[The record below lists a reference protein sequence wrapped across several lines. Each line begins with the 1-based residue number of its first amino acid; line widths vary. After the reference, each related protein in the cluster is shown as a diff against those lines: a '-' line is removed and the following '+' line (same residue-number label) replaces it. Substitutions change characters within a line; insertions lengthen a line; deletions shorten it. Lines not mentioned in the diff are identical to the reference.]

1 MDKLSRWI
9 GKKGFIDIF
18 VLKNNNEK
26 DNMDDKLQL
35 LISRLKEYKSAVI
48 AFSGGVDSTFLAR
61 IAKDV
66 FGDNLLL
73 ITATS
78 STYPF
83 YELDEAKSLAEML
96 GIKHK
101 IIVSEEIDIP
111 GYADNPPDR
120 CYYCKS
126 ELFGKIKYIASNEGF
141 EVIFDGSNA
150 DDLKDFRP
158 GMKAK
163 QEKGVIS
170 PLADSGFT
178 KDDIRYFSSELKLPT
193 ASKQSYACLASRFP
207 YGEKIT
213 KVKLDRLAMAEFEVR
228 KLGFSQFRIRSHENL
243 ARLEFIPAEMEKAW
257 EIKDKLTDICKN
269 FGFTFVTIDLKGY
282 RTGSMNEVLP
292 ESVKLNFLK
301 TDTK

>member
-1 MDKLSRWI
+1 MENKLK
-9 GKKGFIDIF
+9 GLTELLKK
-18 VLKNNNEK
+18 
-26 DNMDDKLQL
+26 
-35 LISRLKEYKSAVI
+35 YKSAVI

-66 FGDNLLL
+66 YGENLLL

-83 YELDEAKSLAEML
+83 YELEEAKSLAILL

-111 GYADNPPDR
+111 GYSENPPDR

-126 ELFGKIKYIASNEGF
+126 ELFGKIKHIANEEGF
-141 EVIFDGSNA
+141 DAVFDGSNA

-170 PLADSGFT
+170 PLAESGFT
-178 KDDIRYFSSELKLPT
+178 KGDIRHFSTEFKLPT
-193 ASKQSYACLASRFP
+193 ATKQSYACLASRFP

-213 KVKLDRLAMAEFEVR
+213 KPKLDRLATAEFAVR
-228 KLGFSQFRIRSHENL
+228 NLGFSQFRIRSHENL
-243 ARLEFIPAEMEKAW
+243 ARFEFIPDEMDKAW
-257 EIKDKLTDICKN
+257 KLKDMLTEICQKS
-269 FGFTFVTIDLKGY
+269 GFTFVTIDLKGY
-282 RTGSMNEVLP
+282 RTGSMNEVLS
-292 ESVKLNFLK
+292 ESVKAGFLK
-301 TDTK
+301 THKG

>member
-1 MDKLSRWI
+1 MDEKLI
-9 GKKGFIDIF
+9 I
-18 VLKNNNEK
+18 LKA
-26 DNMDDKLQL
+26 
-35 LISRLKEYKSAVI
+35 RLKEYKSAVI

-66 FGDNLLL
+66 FGENLLL

-83 YELDEAKSLAEML
+83 YELEEAKSLALLL

-101 IIVSEEIDIP
+101 IIVSEEIDIT
-111 GYADNPPDR
+111 GYSDNPPDR

-126 ELFGKIKYIASNEGF
+126 ELFGKIKYIASEEGY
-141 EVIFDGSNA
+141 EAVFDGSNA

-170 PLADSGFT
+170 PLAETGFT
-178 KDDIRYFSSELKLPT
+178 KSDIRHFSGKFNLPT
-193 ASKQSYACLASRFP
+193 ATKQSYACLASRFP

-228 KLGFSQFRIRSHENL
+228 NLGFSQFRIRSHESL
-243 ARLEFIPAEMEKAW
+243 ARFEFIPSEMDKAW
-257 EIKDKLTDICKN
+257 GIKDKLAEICHRS
-269 FGFTFVTIDLKGY
+269 GFNYITIDLNGY
-282 RTGSMNEVLP
+282 RTGSMNEVL
-292 ESVKLNFLK
+292 SDSYKRGYQK
-301 TDTK
+301 SDTK

>member
-1 MDKLSRWI
+1 MLSILIRYKYMEEKLEN
-9 GKKGFIDIF
+9 
-18 VLKNNNEK
+18 LKASLNN
-26 DNMDDKLQL
+26 
-35 LISRLKEYKSAVI
+35 YKSAAI

-66 FGDNLLL
+66 YGENLLL

-83 YELDEAKSLAEML
+83 YELEEAKSIAEL
-96 GIKHK
+96 LRIKHK

-111 GYADNPPDR
+111 GYSDNPPDR

-126 ELFGKIKYIASNEGF
+126 ELFGKIKYIASEEGYDA
-141 EVIFDGSNA
+141 VFDGSNA

-170 PLADSGFT
+170 PLAETGFT
-178 KDDIRYFSSELKLPT
+178 KNDIRHFSAELNLPT
-193 ASKQSYACLASRFP
+193 ATKQSYACLASRFP

-213 KVKLDRLAMAEFEVR
+213 KIKLDRLGMAEFEVR
-228 KLGFSQFRIRSHENL
+228 KLGFTQFRIRSHVNI
-243 ARLEFIPAEMEKAW
+243 ARLEFIPSEMDKAW
-257 EIKDKLTDICKN
+257 GIKEKLAEICLKS
-269 FGFTFVTIDLKGY
+269 GFNYITIDLKGY
-282 RTGSMNEVLP
+282 RTGSMNEAL
-292 ESVKLNFLK
+292 SDSDKLGYL
-301 TDTK
+301 

>member
-1 MDKLSRWI
+1 
-9 GKKGFIDIF
+9 
-18 VLKNNNEK
+18 
-26 DNMDDKLQL
+26 MDDKLQL

-61 IAKDV
+61 ISKDV

-83 YELDEAKSLAEML
+83 YELEEAKILASLL

-111 GYADNPPDR
+111 GYSDNPPDR

-126 ELFGKIKYIASNEGF
+126 ELFGKIKYIASEEGY
-141 EVIFDGSNA
+141 EAVFDGSNA

-178 KDDIRYFSSELKLPT
+178 KNDIRHFSAELKLPT
-193 ASKQSYACLASRFP
+193 ATKQSYACLASRFP

-243 ARLEFIPAEMEKAW
+243 ARFEFIPEEMDKAW
-257 EIKDKLTDICKN
+257 KIKDKLTEICKN
-269 FGFTFVTIDLKGY
+269 SGFNFVTIDLKGY
-282 RTGSMNEVLP
+282 RTGSMNEVLS
-292 ESVKLNFLK
+292 ESVKAKFLK
-301 TDTK
+301 NDIK

>member
-1 MDKLSRWI
+1 MIKNMEEKLEI
-9 GKKGFIDIF
+9 
-18 VLKNNNEK
+18 LKN
-26 DNMDDKLQL
+26 
-35 LISRLKEYKSAVI
+35 RLKEYHNAVI

-66 FGDNLLL
+66 YGDNLLL
-73 ITATS
+73 ITASS

-83 YELDEAKSLAEML
+83 YELEEAKSLAIML

-101 IIVSEEIDIP
+101 IIISEEIDIP

-126 ELFGKIKYIASNEGF
+126 ELFGKIKYIASTEGF
-141 EVIFDGSNA
+141 EAVFDGSNT

-163 QEKGVIS
+163 KEKGVIS

-178 KDDIRYFSSELKLPT
+178 KNDIRHFSAKLNLPT
-193 ASKQSYACLASRFP
+193 ATKQSYACLASRFP

-213 KVKLDRLAMAEFEVR
+213 KLKLDRLALAEFEVK

-243 ARLEFIPAEMEKAW
+243 ARFEFIPSEMDKAW
-257 EIKDKLTDICKN
+257 EIKDKLTAICQN
-269 FGFTFVTIDLKGY
+269 SGFAFITIDLKGY
-282 RTGSMNEVLP
+282 RTGSMNEVLS
-292 ESVKLNFLK
+292 ESVKAIFLK
-301 TDTK
+301 NYSK

>member
-1 MDKLSRWI
+1 MDKLSRRI

-83 YELDEAKSLAEML
+83 YELDEAKSLAAML

-178 KDDIRYFSSELKLPT
+178 KDDIRYFSAELKLPT

-213 KVKLDRLAMAEFEVR
+213 KVKLDRLALAEFEVR

-243 ARLEFIPAEMEKAW
+243 ARLEFIPAELDKAW

-269 FGFTFVTIDLKGY
+269 SGFTFVTIDLKGY
-282 RTGSMNEVLP
+282 RTGSMNEVLSDS
-292 ESVKLNFLK
+292 EKRGYENHI
-301 TDTK
+301 

>member
-1 MDKLSRWI
+1 LSNKNLAMDENLVKLKAR
-9 GKKGFIDIF
+9 
-18 VLKNNNEK
+18 LNEF
-26 DNMDDKLQL
+26 
-35 LISRLKEYKSAVI
+35 RSAVI

-61 IAKDV
+61 IAQEVYGGK
-66 FGDNLLL
+66 LLL

-83 YELDEAKSLAEML
+83 YELEEAKSLASL
-96 GIKHK
+96 LNIKHK
-101 IIVSEEIDIP
+101 VIVSEEIDIP
-111 GYADNPPDR
+111 GYSENPPDR

-126 ELFGKIKYIASNEGF
+126 ELFGKIKYIASSEGY
-141 EVIFDGSNA
+141 EAVFDGSNA

-170 PLADSGFT
+170 PLAETGFT
-178 KDDIRYFSSELKLPT
+178 KTDIRYYSEKLKLPT
-193 ASKQSYACLASRFP
+193 ATKQSYACLASRFP

-213 KVKLDRLAMAEFEVR
+213 KVKLDRLATAEFEVR

-243 ARLEFIPAEMEKAW
+243 ARLEFIPAEMDNAWALKEKLS
-257 EIKDKLTDICKN
+257 EICQN
-269 FGFTFVTIDLKGY
+269 SGFNYVTIDLKGY

-292 ESVKLNFLK
+292 DSVKENYSI
-301 TDTK
+301 TSAG

>member
-1 MDKLSRWI
+1 MADKLEKLIARLR
-9 GKKGFIDIF
+9 GF
-18 VLKNNNEK
+18 
-26 DNMDDKLQL
+26 
-35 LISRLKEYKSAVI
+35 RSAVI

-61 IAKDV
+61 VARDV
-66 FGDNLLL
+66 YRDNLLL

-83 YELDEAKSLAEML
+83 YELEEAKSLADLL
-96 GIKHK
+96 GIKHR

-126 ELFGKIKYIASNEGF
+126 ELFGKIKYIASIEGY

-178 KDDIRYFSSELKLPT
+178 KEDIRSFSEKYDLPT
-193 ASKQSYACLASRFP
+193 AKKQSYACLASRFP

-213 KVKLDRLAMAEFEVR
+213 KLKLDRLAIAEFELR
-228 KLGFSQFRIRSHENL
+228 KYGFTQFRIRSHENL
-243 ARLEFIPAEMEKAW
+243 ARLEFMPSEMDKAW
-257 EIKDKLTDICKN
+257 EMREKLTEICKN
-269 FGFTFVTIDLKGY
+269 SGFTFVTVDLKGY
-282 RTGSMNEVLP
+282 RTGSMNEVLSD
-292 ESVKLNFLK
+292 SVKKDFMNNNLK
-301 TDTK
+301 

>member
-1 MDKLSRWI
+1 MQKHDLS
-9 GKKGFIDIF
+9 D
-18 VLKNNNEK
+18 LNNEVVK
-26 DNMDDKLQL
+26 NSMEGRLEI
-35 LISRLKEYKSAVI
+35 LINRLKEYKNAVI

-61 IAKDV
+61 VAKDV
-66 FGDNLLL
+66 YAENLLL
-73 ITATS
+73 ITASS

-83 YELDEAKSLAEML
+83 YELEEAKSLAIML
-96 GIKHK
+96 GIKHR
-101 IIVSEEIDIP
+101 IIISEEIEIP

-126 ELFGKIKYIASNEGF
+126 ELFGKIKYIAAKEGY

-163 QEKGVIS
+163 KEKGVIS

-178 KDDIRYFSSELKLPT
+178 KKDIRHFSSKLKLPT
-193 ASKQSYACLASRFP
+193 ATKQSYACLASRFP

-228 KLGFSQFRIRSHENL
+228 KLGFTQFRIRSHENL
-243 ARLEFIPAEMEKAW
+243 ARLEFVPSEMDKAW
-257 EIKDKLTDICKN
+257 GIKDILTEICRRS
-269 FGFTFVTIDLKGY
+269 GFSYITIDLTGY
-282 RTGSMNEVLP
+282 RSGSMNEVL
-292 ESVKLNFLK
+292 SD
-301 TDTK
+301 TDKKGY

>member
-1 MDKLSRWI
+1 
-9 GKKGFIDIF
+9 
-18 VLKNNNEK
+18 
-26 DNMDDKLQL
+26 MDDKLEL

-83 YELDEAKSLAEML
+83 YELDEAKSLAAML

-101 IIVSEEIDIP
+101 IIVSEEIEIP

-126 ELFGKIKYIASNEGF
+126 ELFGKIKFIAAKEGF

-163 QEKGVIS
+163 LEKGVIS

-178 KDDIRYFSSELKLPT
+178 KDDIRYFSAELKLPT

-213 KVKLDRLAMAEFEVR
+213 KIKLDRLAIAEFEVR

-243 ARLEFIPAEMEKAW
+243 ARFEFIQAEMDKAW

-269 FGFTFVTIDLKGY
+269 SGFTFVTIDLKGY

-292 ESVKLNFLK
+292 ESVKLNILK

>member
-1 MDKLSRWI
+1 MEEKLI
-9 GKKGFIDIF
+9 I
-18 VLKNNNEK
+18 LKT
-26 DNMDDKLQL
+26 
-35 LISRLKEYKSAVI
+35 SLKRYRSAVI

-66 FGDNLLL
+66 YGDNLLL
-73 ITATS
+73 ITASS

-83 YELDEAKSLAEML
+83 YELEEAESLAEIL
-96 GIKHK
+96 GIRHK
-101 IIVSEEIDIP
+101 TIISEEIDIP
-111 GYADNPPDR
+111 GYSDNPPDR

-126 ELFGKIKYIASNEGF
+126 ELFGKIKYIASKEGF

-178 KDDIRYFSSELKLPT
+178 KDDIRQFSAQLNLPT
-193 ASKQSYACLASRFP
+193 ATKQSYACLASRFP

-213 KVKLDRLAMAEFEVR
+213 KEKLDRLATAEYELR
-228 KLGFSQFRIRSHENL
+228 KLGFTQFRIRSHENL
-243 ARLEFIPAEMEKAW
+243 ARLEFVPSEMDKAW
-257 EIKDKLTDICKN
+257 GIKDILTEICRRS
-269 FGFTFVTIDLKGY
+269 GFKYITIDLTGY
-282 RTGSMNEVLP
+282 RSGSMNEVL
-292 ESVKLNFLK
+292 SDSDKK
-301 TDTK
+301 GY

>member
-1 MDKLSRWI
+1 MEEKL
-9 GKKGFIDIF
+9 DI
-18 VLKNNNEK
+18 LKN
-26 DNMDDKLQL
+26 
-35 LISRLKEYKSAVI
+35 RLKEYKSAVI

-61 IAKDV
+61 VAKDV

-73 ITATS
+73 VTATS

-83 YELDEAKSLAEML
+83 YELDEAKSLAKLL

-126 ELFGKIKYIASNEGF
+126 ELFGKIKYIASQDGYQA
-141 EVIFDGSNA
+141 VYDGSNA

-178 KDDIRYFSSELKLPT
+178 KDDIRFFSGKLNLPT
-193 ASKQSYACLASRFP
+193 AGKQSYACLASRFP

-213 KVKLDRLAMAEFEVR
+213 KVKLDRLATAEFEVR
-228 KLGFSQFRIRSHENL
+228 KLGFTQFRIRSHENM
-243 ARLEFIPAEMEKAW
+243 ARFEFIPSEMDKAW
-257 EIKDKLTDICKN
+257 GIREKLTEICKN
-269 FGFTFVTIDLKGY
+269 SGFTFVTIDLKGY
-282 RTGSMNEVLP
+282 RTGSMNEVL
-292 ESVKLNFLK
+292 SDLVKANFQK
-301 TDTK
+301 K

>member
-1 MDKLSRWI
+1 
-9 GKKGFIDIF
+9 
-18 VLKNNNEK
+18 
-26 DNMDDKLQL
+26 MDDNLNR
-35 LISRLKEYKSAVI
+35 LITRLKEYKSAVI

-66 FGDNLLL
+66 FGDKLLL

-83 YELDEAKSLAEML
+83 YELEEAKSLADLL

-126 ELFGKIKYIASNEGF
+126 ELFGKIKHIASLEGY
-141 EVIFDGSNA
+141 EAVLDGSNA
-150 DDLKDFRP
+150 DDLNDFRP
-158 GMKAK
+158 GMRAK

-178 KDDIRYFSSELKLPT
+178 KIDIRRLSANLDLPT
-193 ASKQSYACLASRFP
+193 ATKQSYACLASRFP

-213 KVKLDRLAMAEFEVR
+213 KIKLDRLAMAEFEVR
-228 KLGFSQFRIRSHENL
+228 KLGFTQFRIRSHENL
-243 ARLEFIPAEMEKAW
+243 ARFEFIPSEMDKAW
-257 EIKDKLTDICKN
+257 EIKDKLTAICQN
-269 FGFTFVTIDLKGY
+269 SGFTFVTIDLKGY
-282 RTGSMNEVLP
+282 RSGSMNEVLS
-292 ESVKLNFLK
+292 ESAKTNYLK
-301 TDTK
+301 K

>member
-1 MDKLSRWI
+1 
-9 GKKGFIDIF
+9 
-18 VLKNNNEK
+18 
-26 DNMDDKLQL
+26 MDDKLQL
-35 LISRLKEYKSAVI
+35 LISRLKEYNSAVI

-66 FGDNLLL
+66 FRDKLVL

-83 YELDEAKSLAEML
+83 YELDEAKSLAVLL

-126 ELFGKIKYIASNEGF
+126 ELFGKIKYIASQEGY

-178 KDDIRYFSSELKLPT
+178 KNDIRHFSAELNLPT

-213 KVKLDRLAMAEFEVR
+213 KVKLDRLATAEFEVR
-228 KLGFSQFRIRSHENL
+228 KLGFTQFRIRSHENL
-243 ARLEFIPAEMEKAW
+243 ARFEFIPAEMDKAW
-257 EIKDKLTDICKN
+257 KIKDKLTEICKSS
-269 FGFTFVTIDLKGY
+269 GFTFVTIDLKGY
-282 RTGSMNEVLP
+282 RTGSMNEVLA
-292 ESVKLNFLK
+292 ESVKVDFLK
-301 TDTK
+301 NVRSSRL